1 VKWLACLKS
10 FAAMSSAAEV
20 LTVTDVTKRF
30 GAQAVLRA
38 LSLSFARGEVVLV
51 LGANGAGKSTLLR
64 LLAGLVRP
72 TEGVIERA
80 SSWRVGLA
88 AHHSFLYG
96 RLSLGENIAMYGA
109 LLGVPRN
116 ECDEMIARWGISE
129 FVDTPV
135 SELSKGTVAKA
146 SLVRA
151 LLGGPAVL
159 LLDEPSSNLDERG
172 TVVLRETL
180 EEQRGRGLAVV
191 ATHDVSRLQRVA
203 TRIVVLEGGK
213 CVVDSGPR
221 AMPDKLD
228 EVVRR
233 YHEGNR

>member
-1 VKWLACLKS
+1 
-10 FAAMSSAAEV
+10 MSSAAEV

-30 GAQAVLRA
+30 GAQPVLRK
-38 LSLSFARGEVVLV
+38 LSLSFAHGEVVLV

-64 LLAGLVRP
+64 VLAGLVRP
-72 TEGVIERA
+72 SEGAIKLA
-80 SSWRVGLA
+80 SSCRIGLA
-88 AHHSFLYG
+88 AHYSFLYG
-96 RLSLGENIAMYGA
+96 RLSLGENIAMYGS

-116 ECDEMIARWGISE
+116 ESDEMVQRWGISE

-135 SELSKGTVAKA
+135 SELSKGTAAKA

-151 LLGGPAVL
+151 LLGKPVVL

-172 TVVLRETL
+172 TAVLREAL

-191 ATHDVSRLQRVA
+191 VTHDVSRLQRVA
-203 TRIVVLEGGK
+203 TRIIVLERGE
-213 CVVDSGPR
+213 CVADSGSR
-221 AMPDKLD
+221 ATPDRLD
-228 EVVRR
+228 DVVRR